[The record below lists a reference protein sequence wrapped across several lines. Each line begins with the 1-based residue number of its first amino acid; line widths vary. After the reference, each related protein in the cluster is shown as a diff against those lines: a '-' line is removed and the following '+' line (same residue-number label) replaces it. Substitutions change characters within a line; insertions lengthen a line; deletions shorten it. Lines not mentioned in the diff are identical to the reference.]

1 MQPINRRRFIRCS
14 SAGAVAAVG
23 VGHAVSPWWTNA
35 ALAATNQQKD
45 PERTLV
51 VVQLSGG
58 NDGLNTIIPFAD
70 EAYHENRLTLSYNK
84 DNVLR
89 INNELGWHPSARG
102 LADLLDNGRLAVIQ
116 GVGYP
121 NPNRSHFESM
131 DLWHT
136 AHADS
141 RATGWLGR
149 FADASSHG
157 EQGKHGEQGSPR
169 SVHVGS
175 GVRPLALQAR
185 NSIAWTVRDLDQ
197 FRLRADAQGRDI
209 VEQMAATTAQDN
221 DFSRLIA
228 NNLRAA
234 LRADEQLANTLRQSS
249 DASYRGDALGNDLRQ
264 VAAMIRAGLPARVYY
279 VTLDGFDTHA
289 NQRAAHA
296 SLLDQLSSAV
306 KAFCDDLAHDGL
318 LDQVMLMCFSEFG
331 RRVKENGSQ
340 GTDHGV
346 AGPMFIAGGSCRGGV
361 IGEHP
366 SLTDLTEGDLKHTI
380 DYRSVY
386 RTLLEDWLGTSD
398 QALIDGQYSKIPGLL
413 A

>member
-1 MQPINRRRFIRCS
+1 MHAINRRRFIRCS
-14 SAGAVAAVG
+14 SAGAIAAVG
-23 VGHAVSPWWTNA
+23 VGHAVSPWWTDA
-35 ALAATNQQKD
+35 ALAATGRRAD
-45 PERTLV
+45 TERTLV

-70 EAYHENRLTLSYNK
+70 EAYQENRLTLSYNK

-89 INNELGWHPSARG
+89 INNDLGWHPSARG
-102 LADLLDNGRLAVIQ
+102 LADLQEAGRLSVIQ

-136 AHADS
+136 AHANS

-149 FADASSHG
+149 FADVDPESKLNTPH
-157 EQGKHGEQGSPR
+157 
-169 SVHVGS
+169 SVYVGS

-185 NSIAWTVRDLDQ
+185 DSIAWTVRDLDQ
-197 FRLRADAQGRDI
+197 FRLRADARERDI
-209 VEQMAATTAQDN
+209 VQQLATTTEQDN
-221 DFSRLIA
+221 DYSQLIA
-228 NNLRAA
+228 SNLRAA
-234 LRADEQLANTLRQSS
+234 LRADEQLASTLRQSS
-249 DASYRGDALGNDLRQ
+249 GASYRGDALGNDLRQ
-264 VAAMIRAGLPARVYY
+264 VAAMIRSGLPARVYY

-296 SLLDQLSSAV
+296 SLLDQLSSGV
-306 KAFCDDLAHDGL
+306 KAFCDDLANDGL
-318 LDQVMLMCFSEFG
+318 LDQVLLMCFSEFG

-346 AGPMFIAGGSCRGGV
+346 AGPMFIAGGNCRGGIV
-361 IGEHP
+361 GDHP
-366 SLTDLTEGDLKHTI
+366 SLTDLVEGDLKHAI

-386 RTLLEDWLGTSD
+386 RTLLEDWLGTSN
-398 QALIDGQYSKIPGLL
+398 QALIEGQYDKLPNLL